1 MCTRGSIAAG
11 FAVLLATTPAAAAPT
26 PFAQIGGTHPAR
38 TIPEKPNAEVSLP
51 LTPVEARRR
60 VEAWLDKQG
69 FAANDA
75 SKSPTAVSYVRFGD
89 RTGFEA
95 LADCHGPAVGSPQ
108 LWLETVVVDLH
119 PEASGVR
126 MTATGQFQ
134 VILKGLVSGSPFKLA
149 CRSRGALEAQVRDA
163 LAADPTAR

>member
-1 MCTRGSIAAG
+1 MKTSPSLA
-11 FAVLLATTPAAAAPT
+11 FTLVLLSATTALADPT
-26 PFAQIGGTHPAR
+26 PFGQIGGAHPAR
-38 TIPEKPNAEVSLP
+38 SIPDKPNTDVSLP
-51 LTPVEARRR
+51 LSPEEARRR
-60 VEAWLDKQG
+60 VDAYLAAQG
-69 FAANDA
+69 FESNDA

-89 RTGFEA
+89 RNGFEA
-95 LADCHGPAVGSPQ
+95 LADCHGPAVGAPQ

-126 MTATGQFQ
+126 MIATGQFQ

-163 LAADPTAR
+163 LARN

>member
-1 MCTRGSIAAG
+1 MKTRVNMGRSIAQML
-11 FAVLLATTPAAAAPT
+11 VLLTAGAAAAA
-26 PFAQIGGTHPAR
+26 PFAQIGGVHPGRA
-38 TIPEKPNAEVSLP
+38 IPDKPNTDVSLP
-51 LTPVEARRR
+51 LTAAEARRR
-60 VEAWLDKQG
+60 VEAYLGGQG

-89 RTGFEA
+89 RDGFEA
-95 LADCHGPAVGSPQ
+95 LADCQGPAVGAPQ
-108 LWLETVVVDLH
+108 LWLETVTVDLH

-134 VILKGLVSGSPFKLA
+134 VILKGLVSGSPFKMA

-163 LAADPTAR
+163 LSRE

>member
-1 MCTRGSIAAG
+1 MRMFRSIALTM
-11 FAVLLATTPAAAAPT
+11 VLLSAATASADPT
-26 PFAQIGGTHPAR
+26 PFAKIGGDHPAR
-38 TIPEKPNAEVSLP
+38 AVPDKPNTDLSLP
-51 LTPVEARRR
+51 LSPAEARRR
-60 VEAWLDKQG
+60 VDAYLGGQG

-89 RTGFEA
+89 RSGFEA
-95 LADCHGPAVGSPQ
+95 LADCHGPAVGAPQ

-134 VILKGLVSGSPFKLA
+134 VILKGLVSGSPFKMA

-163 LAADPTAR
+163 LARN